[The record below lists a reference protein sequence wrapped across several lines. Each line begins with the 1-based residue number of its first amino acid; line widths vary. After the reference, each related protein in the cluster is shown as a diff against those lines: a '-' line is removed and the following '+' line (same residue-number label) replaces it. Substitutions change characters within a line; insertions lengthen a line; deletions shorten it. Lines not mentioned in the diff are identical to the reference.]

1 MMNTIEAK
9 AMTTGKRVSFSAISM
24 LRISMGIVYLWF
36 GALKYFNGV
45 SPAEQLAMQ
54 TIHKLTFGMIN
65 DHTNLLLLA
74 VWETAI
80 GILLISGKYVKT
92 ALYLLFPH
100 MICTFTPFIFA
111 PQDTF
116 RFAPYGLTL
125 VGQYI
130 VKNIIIIAAAMV
142 IWNSEKENRQRIHK
156 EQPATD

>member
-1 MMNTIEAK
+1 MNTFDAK
-9 AMTTGKRVSFSAISM
+9 PITTGKRVIFSPIAL

-36 GALKYFNGV
+36 GALKFFNGV

-54 TIHKLTFGMIN
+54 TIHKLTFGLIN

-80 GILLISGKYVKT
+80 GLLLISGKYVKT

-100 MICTFTPFIFA
+100 MICTFTPFIFN

-130 VKNIIIIAAAMV
+130 IKNIIIISAALV
-142 IWNSEKENRQRIHK
+142 IWKEEKEQHGTHGEN
-156 EQPATD
+156 ASGAD